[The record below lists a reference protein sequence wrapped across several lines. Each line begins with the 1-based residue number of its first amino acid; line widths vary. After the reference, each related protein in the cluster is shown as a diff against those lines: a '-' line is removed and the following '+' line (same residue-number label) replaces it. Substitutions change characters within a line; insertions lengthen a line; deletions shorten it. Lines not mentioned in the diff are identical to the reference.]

1 MNEHLSE
8 NLMSRRLI
16 FFGGSS
22 ELAHQMID
30 AFADKYEV
38 VVFSR
43 KNLEADPRVKQYLI
57 ENYDVKNIAPIITE
71 LPPATDSAVVFFNGI
86 SDSVP
91 FYSLPSDEIMKIMA
105 VNVETPL
112 RITQM
117 FINSMVSDEI
127 SFIYFSSTRA
137 ELGDRGLVMYSATKA
152 ALRAAIK
159 SLSLEYGKI
168 NKFFYVVSLGI
179 FNHGLIKKVNE
190 KKINDI
196 KKRSAIN
203 TFVDT
208 DELRNCIEL
217 ILKNKSMT
225 GSVIYCDNGYH

>member
-1 MNEHLSE
+1 MN
-8 NLMSRRLI
+8 RRLI

-30 AFADKYEV
+30 AFADEYEV
-38 VVFSR
+38 IVLSR
-43 KNLEADPRVKQYLI
+43 KNIEADPRVKQFLI
-57 ENYDVKNIAPIITE
+57 EDYDVKNISPIIAE
-71 LPPATDSAVVFFNGI
+71 LPRATESAVVFFNGI
-86 SDSVP
+86 ADSKP
-91 FYSLPSDEIMKIMA
+91 FYLLPSDEIQKIIS
-105 VNVETPL
+105 VNVEIPL

-127 SFIYFSSTRA
+127 RFIYFSSTRA
-137 ELGDRGLVMYSATKA
+137 EFGDRGVVMYSAAKA

-179 FNHGLIKKVNE
+179 FDLGLIKQVNE
-190 KKINDI
+190 KKINNI

-203 TFVDT
+203 AFVDT

-217 ILKNKSMT
+217 ILKNRSLT